1 MEIRRTTDGNTV
13 TLELDGKLS
22 AIAAPDLQRELDAA
36 LEEFENILLDMSKVE
51 YISSAGIRAILSTQ
65 KKILKKG
72 NGKLSL
78 IGLTQ
83 ESREILEVT
92 GMNTVLK
99 IDE

>member
-1 MEIRRTTDGNTV
+1 MEIRKTTDGNTV

-22 AIAAPDLQRELDAA
+22 AIAVPDLQKELDAA

-72 NGKLSL
+72 SGKLSL
-78 IGLTQ
+78 FGLTQ
-83 ESREILEVT
+83 ESRENLEVT